1 MTRKHSLVGLGGL
14 MRFGKVIML
23 VLLIWLAPSAWLP
36 LFGYMYEVPY
46 SLINIDVAT
55 ANWRVHSIRSAAF
68 MTVSYFIISYLR
80 HQRPLSSV
88 LPILVFG
95 YWLVV
100 FRVAFLLIY
109 PNPWTEWILVIAFF
123 VINFFLTVEHL
134 RDSNRI
140 FKDSW

>member
-1 MTRKHSLVGLGGL
+1 
-14 MRFGKVIML
+14 
-23 VLLIWLAPSAWLP
+23 
-36 LFGYMYEVPY
+36 MYEVPY
-46 SLINIDVAT
+46 TLIEIDVAT
-55 ANWRVHSIRSAAF
+55 ANWRPHSIRSAAF

-109 PNPWTEWILVIAFF
+109 SNP
-123 VINFFLTVEHL
+123 
-134 RDSNRI
+134 
-140 FKDSW
+140 

>member
-1 MTRKHSLVGLGGL
+1 

-46 SLINIDVAT
+46 TLIEIDVAT
-55 ANWRVHSIRSAAF
+55 ANWRLHSIRSAAF

-88 LPILVFG
+88 LPILGLRLLAGRFFG
-95 YWLVV
+95 WRFYSSTPTPGPSGSWYSH
-100 FRVAFLLIY
+100 FSLL
-109 PNPWTEWILVIAFF
+109 TFF
-123 VINFFLTVEHL
+123 
-134 RDSNRI
+134 
-140 FKDSW
+140 